1 MTDALLLASRLVMAL
16 CLFPHAF
23 TRVANISGFARHLS
37 MQGVPFSS
45 GVATAV
51 VVAEMFGPLAL
62 VLGLAPRVAAAVLVG
77 ATVITTAAL
86 HRFWEIEGIT
96 RHAEQAIFFGNLSL
110 VAGLLI
116 YSVSGPGAWSWQA
129 FWTEKAERM
138 KAAKKSGRS
147 RRPKTSAAH
156 SREGLAQPA

>member
-1 MTDALLLASRLVMAL
+1 MTDALLLVGRLVMAV

-23 TRVANISGFARHLS
+23 TRLSNISGFSLHLS
-37 MQGVPFSS
+37 MKGVPYSS

-62 VLGLAPRVAAAVLVG
+62 FLGLAPRVAAAVLVG

-129 FWTEKAERM
+129 FWSERAERL
-138 KAAKKSGRS
+138 KAAKKGGRS

-156 SREGLAQPA
+156 FREGMAEVA